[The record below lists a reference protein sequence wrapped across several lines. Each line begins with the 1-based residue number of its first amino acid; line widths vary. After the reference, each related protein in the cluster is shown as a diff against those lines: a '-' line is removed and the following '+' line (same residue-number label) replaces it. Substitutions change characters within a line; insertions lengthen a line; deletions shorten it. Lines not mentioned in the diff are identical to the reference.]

1 MQVLDRDKREFKR
14 FQLPNPLDVIDT
26 ISKNSL
32 GVLVNISAKG
42 LMLLGDRPIF
52 DGSVYQVKV
61 RLTEN
66 GQHFL
71 LMGIECLWKSE
82 SDSRTKYW
90 SGYRIIDIS
99 DGNQV
104 LLDRLIASL

>member
-1 MQVLDRDKREFKR
+1 MQALDRDKREHKR

-32 GVLVNISAKG
+32 GELVNISAKG
-42 LMLLGDRPIF
+42 LMLLGDKPIL

-61 RLTEN
+61 RLTES

-71 LMGIECLWKSE
+71 FMGIECLWKSE
-82 SDSRTKYW
+82 SGSRTKYW

-99 DGNQV
+99 DQNQT